1 MTDCRVSN
9 KIVCERELTSDS
21 NITSSTIVTDRVL
34 NYLRVDYSFLSKL
47 TDTNTFGH
55 FEQFT
60 TTSTIEFDYSSTTT
74 LFLTGLKRAG
84 TSSYPSLKMNLHFK
98 VIHNLIGDNH
108 SYYTGLSADRW
119 IE

>member
-1 MTDCRVSN
+1 MSN

-21 NITSSTIVTDRVL
+21 DISSSTIRTERVL
-34 NYLRVDYSFLSKL
+34 NYLSVDYSFLSKL

-55 FEQFT
+55 FEQIT
-60 TTSTIEFDYSSTTT
+60 SSSTIDFDYSSTTT

-84 TSSYPSLKMNLHFK
+84 TSSYPSLRLNLHFK

-108 SYYTGLSADRW
+108 LYYTGLSAIRW